1 MPKLRAKDRPKRP
14 DSAALAKPKKVH
26 VIHGGKAS
34 SLLTADLDGR
44 TRLAKQYK
52 EQVEALEQHLGNDLT
67 PPQARLVDQA
77 ARLALL
83 GGIAWQ
89 ELITNQPFPN
99 GEASSA
105 IETYIK
111 ATQQERQ
118 VLIALGIERRI
129 KDVPDLSNYLEKK
142 YGDTNN
148 N

>member
-14 DSAALAKPKKVH
+14 DSAELAKPKKVH

-52 EQVEALEQHLGNDLT
+52 EQVEALERHLGNDLT

-89 ELITNQPFPN
+89 EIITKQPFSKGGVSP
-99 GEASSA
+99 A
-105 IETYIK
+105 IETFIK

-118 VLIALGIERRI
+118 VLIALGIERRT
-129 KDVPDLSNYLEKK
+129 KDIPDLSNYLEKK